1 MALPGRNY
9 NVKPYVDDGSALPS
23 IGSRVVSLLEGSD
36 RIEGQVTATDP
47 VARTVTFNGFQAQ
60 IPEAGQVGGSS
71 TLARSWTYQTLTAQT
86 MPWQYL
92 ASTTANTSN
101 YWFSRVGT

>member
-1 MALPGRNY
+1 MALPGSNY
-9 NVKPYVDDGSALPS
+9 NVKPYVDDGSSLPAV
-23 IGSRVVSLLEGSD
+23 GTRVVSLLDGSD
-36 RIEGQVTATDP
+36 RIEGQVTAVD
-47 VARTVTFNGFQAQ
+47 VVNRTVTFNGFQAQ

-71 TLARSWTYQTLTAQT
+71 TLARSWTYTTLTGQT

-101 YWFSRVGT
+101 YWASRAGT